1 MIPTLAMNNKHIAYI
16 NVDIVIISLQL
27 SLTLLLSTNIQF
39 HMYVTVSVT
48 TRLSPTCYYTVG
60 IRYSF
65 GILVY

>member
-39 HMYVTVSVT
+39 HMYVLTNMNATSIWIND
-48 TRLSPTCYYTVG
+48 P
-60 IRYSF
+60 SF
-65 GILVY
+65 DLWCIDEKAS